1 MKPSDR
7 NEVRRSIN
15 RICDE
20 FEDNWIEDSQP
31 RISDFFPRDIPESD
45 QHELFIGLF
54 ELDLDYH
61 RQNELTYDFERL
73 LSGFPHF
80 TDAIRAEMNS
90 VSQENGS
97 ESEKK
102 TGNDQNLRHG
112 EDGNPSGS
120 SRRQLDFQRFLEQA
134 RNGDQ
139 SALGFLLNEYR
150 GYLRLIAE
158 REMGQSLMIRSDQSD
173 VVQKS
178 CIAAVNNF
186 QQFAGETSQEFAA
199 WLVEIHRN
207 KIRDEYRSAK
217 ADKRDLDRETSLTDE
232 IEQENSLAPHQRL
245 LDGERAI
252 ILAKALDEIPEKQRE
267 VVRLRHIEGWSLER
281 ISKQLDSKPAAIAS
295 LIYRGVNSLRE
306 KLNQDL
312 M

>member
-7 NEVRRSIN
+7 NEVRRNIN

-20 FEDNWIEDSQP
+20 FEDKWIEGSQP
-31 RISDFFPRDIPESD
+31 RISDFFPLDIPESD
-45 QHELFIGLF
+45 QHELFISLF

-61 RQNELTYDFERL
+61 RQNELTYDFEHL
-73 LSGFPHF
+73 VSGFPQF
-80 TDAIRAEMNS
+80 AEAIKAEMGP
-90 VSQENGS
+90 VAQENGS

-112 EDGNPSGS
+112 EVGNPSGS
-120 SRRQLDFQRFLEQA
+120 SRRQLDFQRFLDQA

-158 REMGQSLMIRSDQSD
+158 REMGQSLMVRSDQSD

-178 CIAAVNNF
+178 CIAAMNNF

-199 WLVEIHRN
+199 WLVGIHRN
-207 KIRDEYRSAK
+207 KIRDEFRMAK
-217 ADKRDLDRETSLTDE
+217 ADKRDFDREMPASAEL
-232 IEQENSLAPHQRL
+232 EQGNSLAPHQRL

-252 ILAKALDEIPEKQRE
+252 ILAKALEEIPEKQRE

-295 LIYRGVNSLRE
+295 LIYRGVNSLRD

>member
-1 MKPSDR
+1 MKSGDQIEAR
-7 NEVRRSIN
+7 KSIN

-20 FEDNWIEDSQP
+20 FEDRWLEGSQP
-31 RISDFFPRDIPESD
+31 KLLDFFPGNIPESN
-45 QHELFIGLF
+45 QFELFIGLF

-61 RQNELTYDFERL
+61 RQKELTYDFGSLVSR
-73 LSGFPHF
+73 FPQF
-80 TDAIRAEMNS
+80 TDAIQAEMSS
-90 VSQENGS
+90 VSPETRT

-102 TGNDQNLRHG
+102 IGNDQNLRHG
-112 EDGNPSGS
+112 NEENPSGS
-120 SRRQLDFQRFLEQA
+120 SGRQLNFQRFLEQA
-134 RNGDQ
+134 RNGDR
-139 SALGFLLNEYR
+139 SALGVLLNEYR

-158 REMGQSLMIRSDQSD
+158 REMGQSLKIRADQSD

-178 CIAAVNNF
+178 CIAAVKNF

-207 KIRDEYRSAK
+207 KIRDEFRNAK
-217 ADKRDLDRETSLTDE
+217 ADKRDFERETSLTDE
-232 IEQENSLAPHQRL
+232 IEQENSRAPHQRL